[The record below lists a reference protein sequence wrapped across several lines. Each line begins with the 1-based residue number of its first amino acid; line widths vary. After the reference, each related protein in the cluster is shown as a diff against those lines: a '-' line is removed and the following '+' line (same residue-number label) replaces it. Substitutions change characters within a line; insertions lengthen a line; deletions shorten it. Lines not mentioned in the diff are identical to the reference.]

1 MQCRKREDILV
12 FAEDIVR
19 PVCAEQVNTL
29 RLEDIAIS
37 DDYFIPQKAPQI
49 INTAVRKGA
58 L

>member
-1 MQCRKREDILV
+1 MQCPKREDILV

-29 RLEDIAIS
+29 RLEDIAMN
-37 DDYFIPQKAPQI
+37 DDTEDYFI
-49 INTAVRKGA
+49 